1 MKFKSNISIA
11 DQYTSTKI
19 FKIIFFIL
27 GIVLLTASSK
37 YKIPFYPVPATLQT
51 FVVLFMAS
59 TMGMIGFYSVLSY
72 FILGLIGLPIFSMGG
87 GISYILLPSFGYL
100 VGMVLGSYLI
110 AHMSKNLFNKSF
122 LKLTSAIFLGTFII
136 FFCGI
141 LHMSVF
147 LNFGL
152 KASIVGGLIPFI
164 YSELLKIALAIS
176 LSYILIKKN

>member
-59 TMGMIGFYSVLSY
+59 TMGIIGFYSVLSY

-152 KASIVGGLIPFI
+152 KVSIVGGLIPFI

>member
-110 AHMSKNLFNKSF
+110 AHMSINLFNKSF

>member
-59 TMGMIGFYSVLSY
+59 TMGIIGFYSVLSY

>member
-59 TMGMIGFYSVLSY
+59 TMGIIGFYSVLSY

-110 AHMSKNLFNKSF
+110 AHMSKNLFNKKIIRLLFAVS
-122 LKLTSAIFLGTFII
+122 LGALII
-136 FFCGI
+136 FTCGI
-141 LHMSVF
+141 IHLAGYI
-147 LNFGL
+147 GL
-152 KASIVGGLIPFI
+152 EKALTAGLYPFI
-164 YSELLKIALAIS
+164 YSEFLKIALA
-176 LSYILIKKN
+176 LLVSYLLIKKN

>member
-59 TMGMIGFYSVLSY
+59 TMGIIGFYSVLSY

-136 FFCGI
+136 FSCGI

>member
-1 MKFKSNISIA
+1 MKFKSNTSIV

-19 FKIIFFIL
+19 YKIIFFIL

-37 YKIPFYPVPATLQT
+37 YKIPFYPVPMTLQT

-59 TMGMIGFYSVLSY
+59 TMGIVGFYSVLSY

-87 GISYILLPSFGYL
+87 GISYVFLPSFGYL
-100 VGMVLGSYLI
+100 VGMVLGSYFI
-110 AHMSKNLFNKSF
+110 AHMSKNLFDKNF
-122 LKLTSAIFLGTFII
+122 FKLTSAIFIGTFII

-141 LHMSVF
+141 LHMAIF
-147 LNFGL
+147 LNFGF
-152 KASIVGGLIPFI
+152 KASVVGGLVPFI

-176 LSYILIKKN
+176 ISYHLIKKN